1 MLLWNGFWKNPPV
14 KNKNREVHEITRL
27 QCNAT
32 NVWFPLRQRCSFSL
46 EKSLEAWSVPL
57 HRPSFLQR
65 VLPFFLLNLCNNI
78 SPSTVGPYP
87 HAQICRCHLNSP
99 PSRMQAT
106 QLAKKYFIWAL
117 LRQCNCARF
126 LLGYQRLIRRCV
138 QAPASLGIFRVP
150 CSTRGS

>member
-1 MLLWNGFWKNPPV
+1 MLPTYDFPSDKDVLSLLKKLGSLVCATAQAKLPSKSPPFV
-14 KNKNREVHEITRL
+14 
-27 QCNAT
+27 
-32 NVWFPLRQRCSFSL
+32 
-46 EKSLEAWSVPL
+46 
-57 HRPSFLQR
+57 
-65 VLPFFLLNLCNNI
+65 FFLLNLCDNI
-78 SPSTVGPYP
+78 SPGAVGPYP

-99 PSRMQAT
+99 PSGMQAI